1 MPVNFTGTG
10 TIWTDSASVMS
21 LNPLDANGQIYH
33 KGQYAIASSYNHY
46 FAKSTSSMS
55 PTNSWQDTN
64 LSWSGVY
71 IPTNVKKV
79 LLWFHLSVRNN
90 GVSVSH
96 SAFRMR
102 IVRTSDSSTTYQ
114 GNASWGFGIMQ
125 CVGNT
130 SGQNHFCINQHV
142 NLLDYDSLGNQGGL
156 TAGYT
161 YNMYLQVLDA
171 YGNGTTLRLAA
182 EGDGTHQSY
191 TPQHGMI
198 WVI

>member
-1 MPVNFTGTG
+1 MPISVYANGTIDTPVNQYLATSRGG
-10 TIWTDSASVMS
+10 AASY
-21 LNPLDANGQIYH
+21 L
-33 KGQYAIASSYNHY
+33 IASGGNHY
-46 FAKSTSSMS
+46 FAKSTSGMN
-55 PTNSWQDTN
+55 PTTSWQDTG
-64 LSWSGVY
+64 LTWSNVY
-71 IPTNVKKV
+71 LPTNFSKV

-96 SAFRMR
+96 SGFRMR
-102 IVRTSDSSTTYQ
+102 IVKSDGTTTYQ
-114 GNASWGFGIMQ
+114 GNGSWGFGIMQ

-142 NLLDYDSLGNQGGL
+142 NLLDYDTLGNQGNL
-156 TAGYT
+156 LAGNTYT
-161 YNMYLQVLDA
+161 MYLQVLDA

-191 TPQHGMI
+191 TPQHGSI